1 MKLRIYSRF
10 NDRGK
15 EKKKCNN
22 ETDKI
27 ESRIERKRKV
37 QINKQI

>member
-15 EKKKCNN
+15 EKKKYNN

-27 ESRIERKRKV
+27 NFQRATPYRIKNRT
-37 QINKQI
+37 